1 MGDSINSKNS
11 NFQYKSAKGVVYEV
25 VFRKPDKR
33 LYGEECDGVCEN
45 PSDKNPKIFISPY
58 LTKQSELNTCI
69 HEIAH
74 AFFWDKTEAEIYK
87 FANTASR
94 FLYNEC
100 GWRKTERSR
109 KAHYRGKTK

>member
-11 NFQYKSAKGVVYEV
+11 NFQFKNAKGVVYEV

-58 LTKQSELNTCI
+58 QKRKNRCGINCGCKSKKKQK
-69 HEIAH
+69 
-74 AFFWDKTEAEIYK
+74 D
-87 FANTASR
+87 
-94 FLYNEC
+94 
-100 GWRKTERSR
+100 
-109 KAHYRGKTK
+109 